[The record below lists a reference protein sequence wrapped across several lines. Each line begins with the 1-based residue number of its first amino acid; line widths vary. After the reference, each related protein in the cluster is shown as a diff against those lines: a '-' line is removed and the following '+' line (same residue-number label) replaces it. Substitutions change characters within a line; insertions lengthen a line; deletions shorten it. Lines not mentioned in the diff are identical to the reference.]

1 MSEQPMTN
9 NAPAQPKFLPTDQF
23 LTQPSPKGRVRD
35 EDASLVAGLRTRDQE
50 AFTDLIRRYQR
61 PLLSVALRISKNHE
75 DAEEIIQDAFL
86 RVFQRIESFRG
97 ESLFRTWL
105 TRITINEALMKIRK
119 PKRDY
124 VSIDAC
130 GENGISATKELKAA
144 GYTPEESCAVRE
156 LESMGLSLLPKISLA
171 SQPVLKLCG
180 QMQLTLAEA
189 AERLRLK
196 PSTVKSRL
204 RRGRKELRDALARHC
219 SQRKGS
225 SVAFPQ
231 AA

>member
-1 MSEQPMTN
+1 MSEHSMTN
-9 NAPAQPKFLPTDQF
+9 NAQAQPNYLPTDRF
-23 LTQPSPKGRVRD
+23 LTRPSPKGRVHD
-35 EDASLVAGLRTRDQE
+35 EDASLVAGLRTRDQA
-50 AFTDLIRRYQR
+50 AFSDLVRRYQR

-119 PKRDY
+119 PKRRY
-124 VSIDAC
+124 VSIDER
-130 GENGISATKELKAA
+130 GDDGVTTTRELKAA
-144 GYTPEESCAVRE
+144 GYTPEESCSVRE
-156 LESMGLSLLPKISLA
+156 IESMGLSLLPKISLA

-180 QMQLTLAEA
+180 QMELSLAEA
-189 AERLRLK
+189 SKRLRLK

-204 RRGRKELRDALARHC
+204 WRGRKELRDAFARHC
-219 SQRKGS
+219 SQRKRYS
-225 SVAFPQ
+225 APYSQ